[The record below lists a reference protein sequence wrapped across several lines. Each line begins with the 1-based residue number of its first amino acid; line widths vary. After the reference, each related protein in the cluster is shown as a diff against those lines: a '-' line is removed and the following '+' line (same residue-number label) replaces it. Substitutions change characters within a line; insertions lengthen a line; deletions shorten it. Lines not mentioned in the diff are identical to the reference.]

1 MTIIRPVCKNVK
13 KKKATGKTCF
23 VLTNLPVVPR
33 SHERFNIDSENIRNQ
48 SVNRLEQ
55 RVRMMFLFSL
65 G

>member
-1 MTIIRPVCKNVK
+1 MIIIRSVCKNVKK

-55 RVRMMFLFSL
+55 GSNDVFI
-65 G
+65 